1 MTNGGRAMHIRG
13 RVVFVC
19 NTSQVS
25 EPWEKS
31 RHRESSLDRTD
42 QQPFDFLFRRSTL
55 VHSSIHDK
63 PNSNK
68 HPTLLTQISFA
79 A

>member
-1 MTNGGRAMHIRG
+1 MTNGDRAMHIRG

-25 EPWEKS
+25 EPWE
-31 RHRESSLDRTD
+31 HRENSLDRTD
-42 QQPFDFLFRRSTL
+42 QRPFDFLFCRSTL

-68 HPTLLTQISFA
+68 HPTLLTQISFPA
-79 A
+79 